1 METFQALEQV
11 PVETTDELIAESDR
25 KKDLENCVLIVLNT
39 NQSSIQFLSACAQS
53 ASVYVLFHG
62 KQSYVHLA
70 LNDFKEIFCT

>member
-11 PVETTDELIAESDR
+11 AVEATDELIAESDR

-39 NQSSIQFLSACAQS
+39 NQSSIQFLSACARS

-62 KQSYVHLA
+62 KQSY
-70 LNDFKEIFCT
+70 IWP